1 MFCYG
6 SLWECFIFGLVL
18 LVLSGCFG
26 NVVGNVCGDLLVK
39 KGCLNVLIC
48 IYLSKFVN
56 ICIYLYMTKED
67 LKKIE
72 PESPIFSR
80 ITTPESISDAIGG
93 SAGQKNS

>member
-39 KGCLNVLIC
+39 KGCLFNYSLYIALDFKINLYFITITRNTDTPLING
-48 IYLSKFVN
+48 LVN
-56 ICIYLYMTKED
+56 QVST
-67 LKKIE
+67 
-72 PESPIFSR
+72 S
-80 ITTPESISDAIGG
+80 
-93 SAGQKNS
+93 